1 VTNSTPQHPLA
12 RRDAATSTTPAAYE
26 GGAATPPPVRHHP
39 EDDRSV
45 VEVLW
50 FHRWKIVGCTMLTLL
65 VGVVYLLVA
74 EPTYKAEAVMLAK
87 VTHDAPKG
95 DATHGDGDMAFAST
109 GAHARA
115 ILTTDVLMMAVQR
128 GDLATSPLLAEA
140 ATDEERVKLLRSM
153 ITAQQGNEG
162 DIINLKI
169 EGSDAEEAARVLN
182 IVLAAYLDHQRLPAR
197 IKGRDV
203 FGRPGLVRQPGDLD
217 DAVPLR
223 GAAVEQAADTPAED
237 IATLRMRVAEIGQ
250 SQIETQVALA
260 EAEVLV
266 RDAAKLK
273 NDTPR
278 LIQLIEDAGLDP
290 RAYGVDELTFISS
303 ELVAT
308 DQELARLPR
317 NYGPNHPMR
326 RPFIDRAEALRN
338 ELARTRAEMV
348 KHMNMALAQ
357 HRDSLV
363 EQGKS
368 LAATMA
374 DHQRMLERSITNAT
388 PVVVIEPAQPTLTP
402 IAPVKAKVLGL
413 ALVLGV
419 VLGSVVAL
427 ISDARAV
434 KPEAPAEP
442 HAVTATQQP
451 RIDSVADAELPA
463 LTGGSLP
470 VLGVIPTVNSRR
482 RLAGPGFDPSA
493 TSIHQVRAIL
503 QVRATRHGEQ
513 VFAFTSPRR
522 GSGRTSVAVGVAS
535 SLAVSGTRTL
545 LVDCD
550 LAGRIARGQGRG
562 RPGRVN
568 GTAGKADAARHTA
581 SQTLDSL
588 ATEVGLIAQ
597 DTSEDLSFPHR
608 ETTGVP
614 GMLDG
619 RALDQCVVPSDVAN
633 LDLLPGVLASPQ
645 HVGKMSDAFVH
656 KMILAAREKYELVV
670 IDTGP
675 TPGSVESMLVC
686 GRADGVVVVTE
697 RGETQDAYQRCRA
710 SLRLVEAPIIGV
722 VLNRFDTD
730 EPAETDADEAPAEPT
745 QPATRVQSWRR
756 NAAPDAENYGSGVLA
771 AAVFSDSG
779 EDYSQPGKRRTP
791 ADVLAGLGDD
801 DDTAD
806 TAAQG

>member
-1 VTNSTPQHPLA
+1 VTNTSPHYPLA
-12 RRDAATSTTPAAYE
+12 PRADDAALPSASAA
-26 GGAATPPPVRHHP
+26 AAAPPTRHDP
-39 EDDRSV
+39 EIDRSII
-45 VEVLW
+45 EVLW

-65 VGVVYLLVA
+65 LGVVYLLVA
-74 EPTYKAEAVMLAK
+74 EPTYKAEAAMLAK
-87 VTHDAPKG
+87 VGHDAPKG
-95 DATHGDGDMAFAST
+95 DATHGDGDMAFASV

-115 ILTTDVLMMAVQR
+115 ILSTDVLTTALSR
-128 GDLATSPLLAEA
+128 GELSSSPLLAEA
-140 ATDEERVKLLRSM
+140 ADDAERMKLLREM
-153 ITAQQGNEG
+153 IEAEQGTEG
-162 DIINLKI
+162 DIINLRL

-182 IVLAAYLDHQRLPAR
+182 VVIAAYLDHQRLPAR
-197 IKGRDV
+197 IKARDV
-203 FGRPGLVRQPGDLD
+203 FGRPGVVRQPGDPADGGSLEEGLALLD
-217 DAVPLR
+217 RRDAP
-223 GAAVEQAADTPAED
+223 DED
-237 IATLRMRVAEIGQ
+237 MATIRMRVDELTQ
-250 SQIETQVALA
+250 TQIDAQVAVA
-260 EAEVLV
+260 EANVLV

-273 NDTPR
+273 NDLPR
-278 LIQLIEDAGLDP
+278 LVQLVEDAGLDP
-290 RAYGVDELTFISS
+290 RAYGVDELTFLRGDLIRV
-303 ELVAT
+303 E
-308 DQELARLPR
+308 QEIARLPTTW
-317 NYGPNHPMR
+317 GPRHPQR
-326 RPFIDRAEALRN
+326 RPYEDRADLLR
-338 ELARTRAEMV
+338 ERLLTTRAD
-348 KHMNMALAQ
+348 MAEQMTAALEQ
-357 HRDSLV
+357 HRDSTV
-363 EQGKS
+363 EQERSLSES
-368 LAATMA
+368 LAE
-374 DHQRMLERSITNAT
+374 HRQKLERAVANAT

-434 KPEAPAEP
+434 KLEAHAGR
-442 HAVTATQQP
+442 HAVAATQQP
-451 RIDSVADAELPA
+451 RIDTVADAELPA
-463 LTGGSLP
+463 PTGGSLP

-568 GTAGKADAARHTA
+568 GAAGKADAARHTA

-686 GRADGVVVVTE
+686 GRSDGVIVVTE

-779 EDYSQPGKRRTP
+779 EDYSHPAERRTA

-801 DDTAD
+801 DDTSD